1 MVLVIQPNI
10 MVVWRWIFECLF
22 EATLPIIVTNSLVQA
37 GVLGIYG
44 LITAAPSEWK
54 LVKGLNHVD
63 GFVEIGWNH
72 HLLDIKAY
80 EKKRD
85 FLRYYPY
92 TLVQLFFFTS
102 RAAGVNVIR
111 DGKVVGCWVGSLEHT
126 LECMRCHREFAMVA
140 TVYWYGMHMNCW
152 ARVYIYI
159 FIDRD

>member
-92 TLVQLFFFTS
+92 TLVQLFFLHQELQVSCDS
-102 RAAGVNVIR
+102 RWKSCGLLSWKFGTLLSAWDVIENLPWLLR
-111 DGKVVGCWVGSLEHT
+111 YID
-126 LECMRCHREFAMVA
+126 MVYIWTA
-140 TVYWYGMHMNCW
+140 E
-152 ARVYIYI
+152 RVYIYI
-159 FIDRD
+159 YL

>member
-102 RAAGVNVIR
+102 RAAGVM
-111 DGKVVGCWVGSLEHT
+111 W
-126 LECMRCHREFAMVA
+126 FAMEKLWAVELEVWNTLLSA
-140 TVYWYGMHMNCW
+140 WDVIENLPWLLRYIDMVYIWT
-152 ARVYIYI
+152 AERVYIYI
-159 FIDRD
+159 YL